1 MIDSIVQQLVRAWNA
16 ADGAGYAAPFAED
29 ADFVTVYGFHAK
41 GRGAIAA
48 GHDGIFQG
56 IYRGSNIRMNV
67 EHVRELSPGVLL
79 VHLRAHLSVPEG
91 KMAGDHVAVPSLVLT
106 RGAEG
111 WQIAALH
118 NTFVT
123 PPPGS

>member
-1 MIDSIVQQLVRAWNA
+1 MIDSMVEQLVRAWNT
-16 ADGAGYAAPFAED
+16 ADGSAYAAPFTED

-56 IYRGSNIRMNV
+56 IYRGSNIRMEV
-67 EHVRELSPGVLL
+67 EHVRELSPDVLL

-91 KMAGDHVAVPSLVLT
+91 KMAGEHVAVPSLVLT
-106 RGAEG
+106 RGGDG

-123 PPPGS
+123 TPPAN